1 MRAREQTLHPRPAL
15 QGAACLLDSQE
26 TCFALQDCNIW
37 NAPIKREFMNNISM
51 IDNYTRISM
60 AARRGIASTL
70 PSTSLPKLNGE
81 R

>member
-1 MRAREQTLHPRPAL
+1 
-15 QGAACLLDSQE
+15 
-26 TCFALQDCNIW
+26 
-37 NAPIKREFMNNISM
+37 M
-51 IDNYTRISM
+51 IDNYIRISM